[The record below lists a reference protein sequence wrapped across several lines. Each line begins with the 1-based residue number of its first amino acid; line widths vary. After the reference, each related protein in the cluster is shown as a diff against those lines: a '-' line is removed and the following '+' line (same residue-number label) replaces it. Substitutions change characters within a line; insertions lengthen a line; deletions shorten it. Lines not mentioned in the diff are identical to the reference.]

1 MQQMVKTEWVD
12 ELYLT
17 VMRTVMSCHANV
29 LYNPHYNS
37 DLVMD
42 DLGSREVREGG
53 TVLVLSH
60 ILNNYH
66 IATVGSPR
74 SDPIHLL
81 FDFLGLL
88 TI

>member
-1 MQQMVKTEWVD
+1 MQQMMETEWVD

-42 DLGSREVREGG
+42 DLGSR
-53 TVLVLSH
+53 
-60 ILNNYH
+60 
-66 IATVGSPR
+66 
-74 SDPIHLL
+74 
-81 FDFLGLL
+81 
-88 TI
+88 